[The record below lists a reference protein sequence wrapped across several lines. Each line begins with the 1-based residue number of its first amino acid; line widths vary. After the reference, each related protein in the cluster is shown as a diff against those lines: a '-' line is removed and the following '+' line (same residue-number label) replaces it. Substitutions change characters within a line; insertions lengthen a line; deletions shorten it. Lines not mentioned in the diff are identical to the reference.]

1 MKMKEMLKHLMV
13 HLMGNLSLDHP
24 QILIKILLLKITL
37 RLFKNIKV
45 TVINITNSICK
56 SISIELLIHKNFL
69 KFIFRVCTRKTY

>member
-1 MKMKEMLKHLMV
+1 MKMKEMLKHLMA

-56 SISIELLIHKNFL
+56 SIFIELLIHKNFL